1 MANDSIQKV
10 QIGFFVLGGLV
21 LFLGVLFFL
30 GMTDFFTNKAKVR
43 TYFSESVQGLSVGS
57 AVKYRGVPIGNVTK
71 ISIRV
76 SDKLVQVDM
85 AVELE
90 HFVSSGERKQQQRSE
105 FRHFFQSELEQGMR
119 CRLEYA
125 GITGIR
131 YIDFDYYATPGQTLP
146 QPPAGLPDEAGALF
160 IPAVPSPFRDIL
172 RAIGTSLDRI
182 SRIRFEEISDGLE
195 RSLSELSGLL
205 SDPALKSAIARV
217 NEAAENL
224 ELGSRTVTRV
234 FSEERLSRL
243 TTLLEEDLA
252 SINKLTEQ
260 LIKETKEAKLPESTS
275 AFRDA
280 SNSIT
285 FHQDALTNTLTKLN
299 QTLDA
304 LTELANSLTSDPSS
318 LVTGKKK
325 PPVKGE

>member
-1 MANDSIQKV
+1 MANDSTQKFK
-10 QIGFFVLGGLV
+10 IGLFVLGGLALLIAV
-21 LFLGVLFFL
+21 MFFL
-30 GMTDFFTNKAKVR
+30 GMTDIFTNKATVR

-57 AVKYRGVPIGNVTK
+57 AVKYRGVPIGNVKK

-85 AVELE
+85 AVELS
-90 HFVSSGERKQQQRSE
+90 HFVSSDERKQQQRSE
-105 FRHFFQSELEQGMR
+105 FRRFFQSELEQGMR
-119 CRLEYA
+119 CRLEYT
-125 GITGIR
+125 GITGMR

-146 QPPAGLPDEAGALF
+146 AQPTGLPDEGDALY
-160 IPAVPSPFRDIL
+160 IPSVPSPFRDIL
-172 RAIGTSLDRI
+172 RALGTSLDRI

-205 SDPALKSAIARV
+205 ADPALKSAIARV
-217 NEAAENL
+217 NEAAENI
-224 ELGSRTVTRV
+224 EQGSRTFTRV
-234 FSEERLSRL
+234 FSEDRLNRL
-243 TTLLEEDLA
+243 TTQLEEDLVG
-252 SINKLTEQ
+252 INKLTDQ
-260 LIKETKEAKLPESTS
+260 LIKETKEARLPESAS

-280 SNSIT
+280 SNAIS
-285 FHQDALTNTLTKLN
+285 FNQDALNNTLTKLN

-304 LTELANSLTSDPSS
+304 LTELANSLTTDPSS